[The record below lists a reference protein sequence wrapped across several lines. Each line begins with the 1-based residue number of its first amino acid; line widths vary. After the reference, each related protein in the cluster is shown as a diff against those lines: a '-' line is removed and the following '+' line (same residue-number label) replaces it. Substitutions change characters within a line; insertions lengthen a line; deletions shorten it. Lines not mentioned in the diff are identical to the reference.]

1 MYAAKQV
8 ARYIINKCSVE
19 GVPVNNLK
27 LQALLYFV
35 WIEYRKHAHAR
46 LFHDKIFA
54 WQFGPVVPEVYRDY
68 CAYGGMDIDIRYS
81 SDEIGITG
89 EGVVVLD
96 AALDKYRDYSVSR
109 LVGMARAKGKPWYQV
124 YGKQGGVNEEI
135 PFSLIEQ
142 ME

>member
-1 MYAAKQV
+1 M
-8 ARYIINKCSVE
+8 
-19 GVPVNNLK
+19 
-27 LQALLYFV
+27 
-35 WIEYRKHAHAR
+35 
-46 LFHDKIFA
+46 
-54 WQFGPVVPEVYRDY
+54 YRDY